1 MLCCVVCCCCACAVA
16 YWSRVEPQNQAINH
30 LSADDSS
37 RRALSL
43 DETST
48 SLCVVVTWGPATPS
62 AHIKLSRSWCVRMFV
77 YSWWRER
84 LWIYAIKREMNCS
97 LSMADKFL
105 AARYSVSLH
114 FSAARFGL
122 SLKPVVSAV
131 FRIKADQYTG
141 HVCFKQFRLQFTFHP
156 KNDNN
161 NKN

>member
-1 MLCCVVCCCCACAVA
+1 MCVWCCCCACAVA

-48 SLCVVVTWGPATPS
+48 SLCVLVTWGPATAS
-62 AHIKLSRSWCVRMFV
+62 AHIKLSRSMFV

-84 LWIYAIKREMNCS
+84 LCIYAIKREMNCS

-105 AARYSVSLH
+105 AARYSVPLH
-114 FSAARFGL
+114 SL
-122 SLKPVVSAV
+122 SLLLVLDFLSNQCVCCVQNKG
-131 FRIKADQYTG
+131 REYTG
-141 HVCFKQFRLQFTFHP
+141 HVCFKQFRLQFTFDP
-156 KNDNN
+156 KNYNN